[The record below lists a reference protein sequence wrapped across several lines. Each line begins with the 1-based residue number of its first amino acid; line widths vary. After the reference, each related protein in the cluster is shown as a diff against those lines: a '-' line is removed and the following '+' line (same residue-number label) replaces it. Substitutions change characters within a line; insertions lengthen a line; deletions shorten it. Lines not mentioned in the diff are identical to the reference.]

1 MKSSHTL
8 FAAALALFLSFS
20 LTAQDRPSGARECG
34 TQGKHPDLIRYQ
46 AGEIQPVGKSL
57 ETIYVPARMV
67 LVGDNDGNGYLDPL
81 QLLRSFELLNSDFAD
96 INIQLYLDE
105 IDYLNRSNYYEH
117 SSATTGQQMMI
128 QNNKRDVVNSY
139 IVEDPAGNCGYYF
152 PGLADGIALGKN
164 CMGSG
169 DRTWSHE
176 LGHLLTLPHTFYGWE
191 SQETISSIDL
201 NEPAPETVFYRGR
214 NVPTELVDGS
224 NCLEAADGFCDT
236 KPDFLMQRWQCNGNV
251 EYRDS
256 LLDADSTRFAV
267 SARNIMSYALDGC
280 VEGFTPEQQMAM
292 TTNLAVRGIG
302 TTLAEEPAP
311 ADEELLALMLPEH
324 NATLEVSDYVELVW
338 NSVPRADYYVVQLNS
353 SSNFNGTV
361 LQSFFTT
368 DTTAVITEGLT
379 ERVRYYWR
387 VRPIN
392 RFNIDSDF
400 GDDVFRFRN
409 GDRLTSTIDAA
420 LDAGVR
426 VVPNPVSGGR
436 ALSLTGTDLG
446 SNGTLNV
453 ELISP
458 AGRVLQQR
466 NLRVNGGAFATQLDT
481 ADLPAGVYF
490 VRLRL
495 DDKLVTRRVMVT
507 P

>member
-1 MKSSHTL
+1 M
-8 FAAALALFLSFS
+8 
-20 LTAQDRPSGARECG
+20 
-34 TQGKHPDLIRYQ
+34 
-46 AGEIQPVGKSL
+46 
-57 ETIYVPARMV
+57 
-67 LVGDNDGNGYLDPL
+67 
-81 QLLRSFELLNSDFAD
+81 
-96 INIQLYLDE
+96 
-105 IDYLNRSNYYEH
+105 
-117 SSATTGQQMMI
+117 
-128 QNNKRDVVNSY
+128 
-139 IVEDPAGNCGYYF
+139 
-152 PGLADGIALGKN
+152 
-164 CMGSG
+164 
-169 DRTWSHE
+169 
-176 LGHLLTLPHTFYGWE
+176 
-191 SQETISSIDL
+191 
-201 NEPAPETVFYRGR
+201 
-214 NVPTELVDGS
+214 
-224 NCLEAADGFCDT
+224 
-236 KPDFLMQRWQCNGNV
+236 
-251 EYRDS
+251 
-256 LLDADSTRFAV
+256 
-267 SARNIMSYALDGC
+267 
-280 VEGFTPEQQMAM
+280 
-292 TTNLAVRGIG
+292 
-302 TTLAEEPAP
+302 
-311 ADEELLALMLPEH
+311 
-324 NATLEVSDYVELVW
+324 
-338 NSVPRADYYVVQLNS
+338 
-353 SSNFNGTV
+353 
-361 LQSFFTT
+361 
-368 DTTAVITEGLT
+368 
-379 ERVRYYWR
+379 RYYWR